1 MVAILDI
8 ANLAAAIVLLT
19 LAAASCLST
28 NNMSRRLI
36 ALFVAMV
43 GAILAASGLHAGG
56 GVLIAAVG
64 VAAAYSAIGV
74 ALLVRS
80 QEAYQSIEADEL
92 DVADL
97 SDEPLEPRV

>member
-56 GVLIAAVG
+56 GVLIVAVG
-64 VAAAYSAIGV
+64 VTAAYSAIGV

-80 QEAYQSIEADEL
+80 QEAYQSIEVDEL
-92 DVADL
+92 DAADL

>member
-1 MVAILDI
+1 MIAFLDI
-8 ANLAAAIVLLT
+8 ANLAAAVVLLS
-19 LAAASCLST
+19 LAAATCLRT
-28 NNMSRRLI
+28 NNMSRRLV

-43 GAILAASGLHAGG
+43 GGLLAASALHADG

-64 VAAAYSAIGV
+64 VIAAHSALGV

-80 QEAYQSIEADEL
+80 QDAYQSIEADEL
-92 DVADL
+92 DAADL